1 MELFSIED
9 YARIEL
15 ANQFGLDKLSWQ
27 ERIVWATTPNEDWQ
41 KAESPIQYYNAL
53 ENYRKVLAGKSSNA
67 TVTLDACSSAIQH
80 ISLIAECPKT
90 AEICNVIGSKRNDA
104 YSIIHQAT
112 GLPNIPRKLCK
123 NAIMTASYNS
133 QKVPGEIYGTNID
146 KLYNAMNQ
154 EAPALLQY
162 VDLVQSMWDK
172 NAYAH
177 SWVMPDNFHVS
188 IPVEKQVTSSVKF
201 MGNWVDV
208 TQTINAPK
216 NSGKALP
223 ACVIHSLDSLVVREL
238 LTRCS
243 KRITVA
249 PNKEMEYRLD
259 QLADLTGFKSARILY
274 YRDDSA
280 QFNLPTKSFDVLSV
294 HDAFKVL
301 LPYANDLRSQYNQI
315 LHEIAQSRLF
325 EFILYQLSGTH
336 WDFHKTNPW
345 GNQILEANYSLS

>member
-15 ANQFGLDKLSWQ
+15 AGCWGLDKLSWK
-27 ERIVWATTPNEDWQ
+27 ERIVWAITPNEDWQ
-41 KAESPIQYYNAL
+41 KAESPVQYYNAL
-53 ENYRKVLAGKSSNA
+53 ENYRKVLAGESSNA
-67 TVTLDACSSAIQH
+67 TVTLDSTSSCLQH
-80 ISLIAECPKT
+80 ISLVAECTKT

-123 NAIMTASYNS
+123 EAIMTASYNS
-133 QKVPGEIYGTNID
+133 QKVPESIYGTNVD

-162 VDLVQSMWDK
+162 VDLVQSMWNK
-172 NAYAH
+172 NALMH
-177 SWVMPDNFHVS
+177 SWVMPDNFHVRL
-188 IPVEKQVTSSVKF
+188 PVETTVTNQAKF
-201 MGNWVDV
+201 MGQWIEVSQKVN
-208 TQTINAPK
+208 QPNK
-216 NSGKALP
+216 YGKSLP
-223 ACVIHSLDSLVVREL
+223 ASVIHSIDSLVVREL

-274 YRDDSA
+274 YRDDSE
-280 QFNLPTKSFDVLSV
+280 QFNLPTKSFDVLSI
-294 HDAFKVL
+294 HDSWKVL
-301 LPYANDLRSQYNQI
+301 LPYANDLRIQYNQI
-315 LHEIAQSRLF
+315 LHEIAQSRIF

-345 GNQILEANYSLS
+345 GNQILEANYSIC